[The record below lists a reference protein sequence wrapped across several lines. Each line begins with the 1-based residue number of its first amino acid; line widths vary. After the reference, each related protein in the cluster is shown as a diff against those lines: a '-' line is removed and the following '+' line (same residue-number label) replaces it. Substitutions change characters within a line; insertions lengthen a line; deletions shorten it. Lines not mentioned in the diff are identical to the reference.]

1 MTGKQNRTG
10 VCTAYEF
17 DSNTLM
23 TGELA
28 YKKHNL
34 VHRIHLVPALCKNY
48 DILNGLCSESCR
60 DQTSLWQVQTRHRS
74 LQR

>member
-10 VCTAYEF
+10 VSTAYEF

-23 TGELA
+23 TGGLA

-34 VHRIHLVPALCKNY
+34 VHRIHLVLALC
-48 DILNGLCSESCR
+48 
-60 DQTSLWQVQTRHRS
+60 
-74 LQR
+74 